1 MLINIVI
8 AQLLIS
14 LFEKFFHL
22 HNPANTLYQEMF
34 TTFYLAKG
42 SNRMEIEVWGLY
54 TCLGGTGQGLFDLLL
69 PTSQSSR
76 LGREAPPHP
85 PQKKKKKRL
94 IYINDNTYIFS
105 FYFSSVLYLWMK
117 SLEME

>member
-1 MLINIVI
+1 MLIKIVI

-22 HNPANTLYQEMF
+22 HDPSNTLYQEMF

-42 SNRMEIEVWGLY
+42 LNRMKIAVWGLY

-69 PTSQSSR
+69 PTSQSTR
-76 LGREAPPHP
+76 RGRVAPPPP
-85 PQKKKKKRL
+85 PQKYK
-94 IYINDNTYIFS
+94 
-105 FYFSSVLYLWMK
+105 
-117 SLEME
+117 